1 MTPQM
6 AKESESEV
14 KNNVLSDI
22 LKSTGIIET
31 DMASTAT
38 SMETEASTTP
48 PPLRSATADHA
59 RGTY

>member
-31 DMASTAT
+31 DMASTT

-48 PPLRSATADHA
+48 PPLRSAAADHA